1 MTFAIK
7 IDLTNLKSDVDEI
20 DIDILK
26 TSHTNETNV
35 KSKVDKLDNDEL
47 KIVPIDLKRSELK
60 LRCLKIIV

>member
-35 KSKVDKLDNDEL
+35 KSKVGKLDNDEL